1 MLVAMVTDVQAEL
14 QWVSVCA
21 HLMKQPRL
29 CSVERRDQR
38 DGMGRGSGGRG
49 GISAPGGAAFPT
61 ILQTKWPTET
71 PRRSRR
77 ERDGSVGLEPNR
89 GGARV
94 MVRSGEQAGG
104 GCCALPP
111 VRIRSRNP
119 GTSKCCFGRNSA
131 ETEGQPGSPS
141 VGVLPITHVGAQDGM
156 HPENSERSSP
166 SFPECH
172 PWHTELRWSTTRG
185 QACPAVV
192 GFSHHSPSEGVRS
205 PQF

>member
-1 MLVAMVTDVQAEL
+1 M
-14 QWVSVCA
+14 
-21 HLMKQPRL
+21 
-29 CSVERRDQR
+29 
-38 DGMGRGSGGRG
+38 
-49 GISAPGGAAFPT
+49 
-61 ILQTKWPTET
+61 
-71 PRRSRR
+71 
-77 ERDGSVGLEPNR
+77 
-89 GGARV
+89 
-94 MVRSGEQAGG
+94 RSGEQAGG
-104 GCCALPP
+104 GCCACPP

-141 VGVLPITHVGAQDGM
+141 VGVLPVTHVGAQDGM

-192 GFSHHSPSEGVRS
+192 GFSHHSPSEGALSSKLREQKGSQPSPCSASSFSGCARTGKVNSLRS
-205 PQF
+205 CLARARVVPEPRPPGSQVSVLSIT